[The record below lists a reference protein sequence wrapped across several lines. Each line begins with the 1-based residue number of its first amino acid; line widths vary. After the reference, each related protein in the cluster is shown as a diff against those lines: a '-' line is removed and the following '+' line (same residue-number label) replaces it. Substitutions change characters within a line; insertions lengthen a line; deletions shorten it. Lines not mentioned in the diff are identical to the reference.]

1 MTPVERAVSIC
12 ALPWAQACGVLERA
26 HWLDSQSLCL
36 FEKSESVIRRARDLL
51 ERIAASASEH
61 RSATE

>member
-1 MTPVERAVSIC
+1 MNRLEHFEKTRRAI
-12 ALPWAQACGVLERA
+12 ERA

-36 FEKSESVIRRARDLL
+36 FEKIESVIRRARDLL
-51 ERIAASASEH
+51 ERITASASEH